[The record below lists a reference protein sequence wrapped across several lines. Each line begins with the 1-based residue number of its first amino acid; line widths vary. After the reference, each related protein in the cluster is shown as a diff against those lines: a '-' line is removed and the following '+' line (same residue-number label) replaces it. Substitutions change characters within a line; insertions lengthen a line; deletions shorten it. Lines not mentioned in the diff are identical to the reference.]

1 MSKPLVTIAIPTYN
15 RADKYLKDALTSA
28 LNQTYEH
35 IEILVSDNCS
45 NDHTPDLVQSFKDS
59 RIKYFRQTKNLGMLG
74 NMNFLVEQANGDYML
89 MLHDD
94 DVIDNDMIEACIKAA
109 NYKSGYGWIL
119 TGSRY
124 MDEEGNILSEWE
136 NNSNGVS
143 QEQYI
148 LNWYNKKVR
157 SYLCCSLYGVDALR
171 RAGGFEMKYNLFNDV
186 AAQLKCAASH
196 GRIDV
201 KPAKAGY
208 RSHSGTIT
216 NNSEIKE
223 WCESSLAVL
232 ELASSL
238 AGKKSEE
245 VYSIG
250 HKTSSDRMYRLADKA
265 EKRTDKFKA
274 YYTVFTYFK
283 RIPPKKYCNSLI
295 PFSGQILH
303 PRNTIGQLKKF
314 LINSS

>member
-15 RADKYLKDALTSA
+15 RADKYLRDALQCA
-28 LNQTYEH
+28 LNQTYEP

-45 NDHTPDLVQSFKDS
+45 TDNTPELVQSYKDS
-59 RIKYFRQTKNLGMLG
+59 RIKYFRQTNNLGMLG
-74 NMNFLVEQANGDYML
+74 NMNFLVEQANGAYML

-94 DVIDNDMIEACIKAA
+94 DIIDNDMVESCMEAA
-109 NYKSGYGWIL
+109 NFKSGYGWIL

-143 QEQYI
+143 HEQYI
-148 LNWYNKKVR
+148 LNWYKKQVR
-157 SYLCCSLYGVDALR
+157 SYLCCSLYGVEALR
-171 RAGGFEMKYNLFNDV
+171 QAGGFDIKYNLFNDV
-186 AAQLKCAASH
+186 AAQLKCASTH

-201 KPAKAGY
+201 KPAKASY

-223 WCESSLAVL
+223 WCKSSLAVL

-238 AGKKSEE
+238 AGTKSDE
-245 VYSIG
+245 VYSLG
-250 HKTSSDRMYRLADKA
+250 HKTSSDRMFRLADNAKSW
-265 EKRTDKFKA
+265 TDKLKA

-295 PFSGQILH
+295 PYSGQILH
-303 PRNTIGQLKKF
+303 PRNTLGQIKKI
-314 LINSS
+314 LTNS